1 MKKKGFLGY
10 RQYVIAG
17 LLIALA
23 AVGTTALYS
32 SRQEKEREQM
42 EAELAEEMQ
51 KQADDIAAEE
61 SSEQS
66 AEASALVPPKQS
78 LNEMENELDDPA
90 VTAELAEENNA
101 AETEETE
108 AAQSI
113 QTTGKA
119 QTLHFSEE
127 LLWPMEGNV
136 IINYSMDSTV
146 YFPTLDQYKYN
157 PALIFG
163 AEEGAQVVSAAK
175 GIVDSITTNDETGTT
190 IRMNLGDQYTLIY
203 GQLENVAVAEG
214 DVVERGQ
221 LLGYVAQPTKYY
233 CKEGTNLY
241 FAMEKDGAA
250 EDPFL
255 YLE

>member
-101 AETEETE
+101 AETEETDVPDGE
-108 AAQSI
+108 AHCTSQA
-113 QTTGKA
+113 A
-119 QTLHFSEE
+119 
-127 LLWPMEGNV
+127 
-136 IINYSMDSTV
+136 V
-146 YFPTLDQYKYN
+146 YHRQAGAD
-157 PALIFG
+157 PAAG
-163 AEEGAQVVSAAK
+163 RVW
-175 GIVDSITTNDETGTT
+175 T
-190 IRMNLGDQYTLIY
+190 LGDGPCG
-203 GQLENVAVAEG
+203 GQGRDGCVPAH
-214 DVVERGQ
+214 
-221 LLGYVAQPTKYY
+221 PH
-233 CKEGTNLY
+233 GTEEAGGID
-241 FAMEKDGAA
+241 FQAA
-250 EDPFL
+250 E
-255 YLE
+255 

>member
-78 LNEMENELDDPA
+78 LNEMENELD
-90 VTAELAEENNA
+90 L
-101 AETEETE
+101 
-108 AAQSI
+108 S
-113 QTTGKA
+113 
-119 QTLHFSEE
+119 
-127 LLWPMEGNV
+127 
-136 IINYSMDSTV
+136 
-146 YFPTLDQYKYN
+146 
-157 PALIFG
+157 LIH
-163 AEEGAQVVSAAK
+163 
-175 GIVDSITTNDETGTT
+175 I
-190 IRMNLGDQYTLIY
+190 
-203 GQLENVAVAEG
+203 
-214 DVVERGQ
+214 
-221 LLGYVAQPTKYY
+221 
-233 CKEGTNLY
+233 
-241 FAMEKDGAA
+241 
-250 EDPFL
+250 
-255 YLE
+255 

>member
-90 VTAELAEENNA
+90 VTAELAEENNVTDNA
-101 AETEETE
+101 IRKWCIGYDLPSKKKDINSYSDEE
-108 AAQSI
+108 
-113 QTTGKA
+113 
-119 QTLHFSEE
+119 
-127 LLWPMEGNV
+127 W
-136 IINYSMDSTV
+136 
-146 YFPTLDQYKYN
+146 
-157 PALIFG
+157 
-163 AEEGAQVVSAAK
+163 
-175 GIVDSITTNDETGTT
+175 
-190 IRMNLGDQYTLIY
+190 
-203 GQLENVAVAEG
+203 
-214 DVVERGQ
+214 
-221 LLGYVAQPTKYY
+221 
-233 CKEGTNLY
+233 
-241 FAMEKDGAA
+241 EKI
-250 EDPFL
+250 
-255 YLE
+255 

>member
-101 AETEETE
+101 AQTEETE

>member
-1 MKKKGFLGY
+1 MKKKGFFGY

-23 AVGTTALYS
+23 AVGTTAIYS

-61 SSEQS
+61 NSEQS

-113 QTTGKA
+113 QTTAK
-119 QTLHFSEE
+119 HRHSF
-127 LLWPMEGNV
+127 
-136 IINYSMDSTV
+136 
-146 YFPTLDQYKYN
+146 
-157 PALIFG
+157 FG
-163 AEEGAQVVSAAK
+163 
-175 GIVDSITTNDETGTT
+175 
-190 IRMNLGDQYTLIY
+190 
-203 GQLENVAVAEG
+203 
-214 DVVERGQ
+214 
-221 LLGYVAQPTKYY
+221 
-233 CKEGTNLY
+233 
-241 FAMEKDGAA
+241 GAA
-250 EDPFL
+250 LADGGKRDHQLQHGFHGLFPDA
-255 YLE
+255 

>member
-1 MKKKGFLGY
+1 MKKKGFFGY

-23 AVGTTALYS
+23 AVGTTAIYS

-61 SSEQS
+61 NSEQS

>member
-1 MKKKGFLGY
+1 
-10 RQYVIAG
+10 
-17 LLIALA
+17 
-23 AVGTTALYS
+23 
-32 SRQEKEREQM
+32 
-42 EAELAEEMQ
+42 MQ

-119 QTLHFSEE
+119 QTLHFSED

-255 YLE
+255 YLD

>member
-61 SSEQS
+61 NSEQS

-90 VTAELAEENNA
+90 VTAELAEENNSSGNGRNRSS
-101 AETEETE
+101 TECSDDK
-108 AAQSI
+108 QS
-113 QTTGKA
+113 TDTS
-119 QTLHFSEE
+119 FSED

-157 PALIFG
+157 PAVIIAG
-163 AEEGAQVVSAAK
+163 EVNDKVYAVAK
-175 GIVDSITTNDETGTT
+175 GQIKSIENDEVTGCTVT
-190 IRMNLGDQYTLIY
+190 VDLGDGYEAVY
-203 GQLENVAVAEG
+203 GQLKELNFAKG
-214 DVVERGQ
+214 DYVEAGHV
-221 LLGYVAQPTKYY
+221 LGYVGEPTKYFTV
-233 CKEGTNLY
+233 EGSNLY
-241 FAMEKDGAA
+241 FELDKDGTPV
-250 EDPFL
+250 DPVAYF
-255 YLE
+255 E